1 MWTHAI
7 NIQDKKISLIMNN
20 TIKRVSKGIL
30 YLDHKKMN
38 IPILRNFNISE
49 LR

>member
-7 NIQDKKISLIMNN
+7 NIQDKKISMVMNN
-20 TIKRVSKGIL
+20 TIKRPSKGIMS
-30 YLDHKKMN
+30 LDHKKMN
-38 IPILRNFNISE
+38 LPILRNFNISE